1 MAIKPTNCCYLCG
14 CVQSLWRGTV
24 RLIVS
29 KEEIIRKRRRLVLG
43 VIVLLLVDVIW
54 VASAELSDVRLNSMQ
69 NTKLSKWRA
78 GGEGFQTIIKMVSI
92 YLSTNFRSANDQY
105 LSPWPTFYNGQRI
118 YNNFYCDKYYV
129 NNRDLKQG
137 RRRRLFIQ

>member
-1 MAIKPTNCCYLCG
+1 M
-14 CVQSLWRGTV
+14 

-69 NTKLSKWRA
+69 NTKLSK
-78 GGEGFQTIIKMVSI
+78 
-92 YLSTNFRSANDQY
+92 
-105 LSPWPTFYNGQRI
+105 
-118 YNNFYCDKYYV
+118 
-129 NNRDLKQG
+129 
-137 RRRRLFIQ
+137 